1 MNSCFVSIKA
11 QASCSVS
18 PQKKKK
24 KFALVSKINNASH
37 ILPILND
44 AFLFMNN
51 CKTHRKTK
59 NNAFQVF
66 NSYQKSKKQKEEG
79 GTHNLELIEV
89 AEVKQG

>member
-1 MNSCFVSIKA
+1 MLLIF
-11 QASCSVS
+11 S
-18 PQKKKK
+18 PSQ
-24 KFALVSKINNASH
+24 
-37 ILPILND
+37 ND

-79 GTHNLELIEV
+79 GTQSRTQRSCRSETRLNG
-89 AEVKQG
+89 K